1 LGKKTISGWALNKK
15 QVKLIMRSPAL
26 ILKES
31 NLRPKKSMG
40 QNFLSDKKTVE
51 KIVSRSKIMSDDI
64 VLEIGSGLG
73 ALTVP
78 VARISR
84 KVYTVEKD
92 RQLIPLLN
100 KMFTENNLE
109 NIILIEKSILDI
121 DLDEIAVK
129 EGRKIIVIGNLPY
142 NISSQILVQLI
153 NSRQSVKSSTIMF
166 QKELAERI
174 CSGPGS
180 KDYGRLSVMLQ
191 YCADIKKIANVQAKH
206 FYPKPK
212 VDSLVIKIDFKDEP
226 EFPVTDEKFFF
237 KVIKAGFGKRRK
249 ILKNALM
256 GSELHI
262 DAQIATEVLTDS
274 DIDPKRRAETLSVE
288 EFSRLSNKLWN
299 KIKVC

>member
-1 LGKKTISGWALNKK
+1 
-15 QVKLIMRSPAL
+15 MRSPAL
-26 ILKES
+26 IMKES
-31 NLRPKKSMG
+31 NLRPKKGMG
-40 QNFLSDKKTVE
+40 QNFLSDKNMVE
-51 KIVSRSKIMSDDI
+51 KIVSRSKIMADDI

-100 KMFTENNLE
+100 TMFTEKSLE
-109 NIILIEKSILDI
+109 NIILIEKSILDVDI
-121 DLDEIAVK
+121 DEIAVK
-129 EGRKIIVIGNLPY
+129 EGCKIVVIGNLPY
-142 NISSQILVQLI
+142 NISSQILVRLI
-153 NSRQSVKSSTIMF
+153 NSRHLVKSSTLMF

-191 YCADIKKIANVQAKH
+191 YCADIKNIANVQAKH

-212 VDSLVIKIDFKDEP
+212 VDSSVIKIDFKDEP

-274 DIDPKRRAETLSVE
+274 GIDLKRRAETLSVE

-299 KIKVC
+299 KIKVG